1 MAVDLD
7 KLAHRAR
14 ERMEPSWNE
23 LREQRV
29 LAAVRRAPPWQS
41 RGARIG
47 PWLTASAA
55 VAVLFLVGVIA
66 WPGEG
71 AMDEPLSRL
80 ELEDGSV
87 CVLESGARL
96 SASERSR
103 ELIRLVQR
111 NGRVRYDVSHR
122 PERTFEVLAEPVTVR
137 VRGTRFVVDV
147 SRDIVTVAV
156 EDGRVEVRARERV
169 TELTEGEA
177 LSVPRRRSGPR
188 RVEESE
194 ADAPSEASPGARSEP
209 ALETRSEDETSRT
222 PETPVVEAESVEH
235 HAAPVDELEQSAR
248 ETRKR
253 RRAQRPSRRTPEP
266 KDESES
272 SLPEKTISAAPT
284 SDPAELLAR
293 ADAHRRAGEDREAI
307 AVLERFVREHS
318 GDVRAASAA
327 FTLGRLRRQLGEH
340 AAAAEAFARA
350 YASAPDGPLAED
362 SLAYEA
368 LSWAAAGRNAQ
379 ASRTARLY
387 LERYPDGLHARTLG
401 PLSEL

>member
-111 NGRVRYDVSHR
+111 NGRVR
-122 PERTFEVLAEPVTVR
+122 
-137 VRGTRFVVDV
+137 
-147 SRDIVTVAV
+147 
-156 EDGRVEVRARERV
+156 
-169 TELTEGEA
+169 
-177 LSVPRRRSGPR
+177 
-188 RVEESE
+188 
-194 ADAPSEASPGARSEP
+194 
-209 ALETRSEDETSRT
+209 
-222 PETPVVEAESVEH
+222 
-235 HAAPVDELEQSAR
+235 
-248 ETRKR
+248 
-253 RRAQRPSRRTPEP
+253 
-266 KDESES
+266 
-272 SLPEKTISAAPT
+272 
-284 SDPAELLAR
+284 
-293 ADAHRRAGEDREAI
+293 
-307 AVLERFVREHS
+307 
-318 GDVRAASAA
+318 
-327 FTLGRLRRQLGEH
+327 
-340 AAAAEAFARA
+340 
-350 YASAPDGPLAED
+350 
-362 SLAYEA
+362 
-368 LSWAAAGRNAQ
+368 
-379 ASRTARLY
+379 
-387 LERYPDGLHARTLG
+387 
-401 PLSEL
+401 